1 MKPQRPIHLNLL
13 KIRFPLPA
21 IVSILHR
28 ASGVLMFLFIPL
40 LLWLLSSSLANE
52 SAFDHIHQCIRMPMI
67 AFLIWVMLSALWFH
81 LVAGI
86 RHLCMDAGIGES
98 LIGGRIGA
106 YLVLIFSTLGIA
118 LAGVWLW

>member
-1 MKPQRPIHLNLL
+1 MKPQRPVHLNLL

-28 ASGVLMFLFIPL
+28 ASGVLLFLFIPL
-40 LLWLLSSSLANE
+40 LLWLFSSSLASE
-52 SAFDHIHQCIRMPMI
+52 SAFYHIHQCIRMPII
-67 AFLIWVMLSALWFH
+67 AFSAWVMLSALWFH

-86 RHLCMDAGIGES
+86 RHLCMDVGIGES